1 MLTSENISTFIY
13 PIPPLAQESTWDP
26 IISFKYE
33 VKVFEELTIMKVVEG
48 LRSDYNNMWTVLFYL
63 FVLYISYQINLH
75 DTQINL
81 Q

>member
-13 PIPPLAQESTWDP
+13 PIPPLAQECTWDP

-48 LRSDYNNMWTVLFYL
+48 LRSDYNNM
-63 FVLYISYQINLH
+63 
-75 DTQINL
+75 
-81 Q
+81 